1 MAKVKVPFN
10 SFQFGELSPSF
21 TSRVDTQLYQAGAQ
35 KVRNFLILGE
45 GGVKKRPG
53 TEFIYEFS
61 NTRTPSNPM
70 EIRIEPFIFSDTER
84 YIFAFSNQKLDI
96 FTIDTSDNSVSYTM
110 SLSNSDNCPWTTEKL
125 SEITFASSGDV
136 TFICHTSFPPKI
148 IRRTASDTFVTEDFA
163 FETLQ
168 LGKSTPPA
176 DAHLLIVPKQP
187 YFDFQPAGVTLTPSS
202 FTEGTLRDLVA
213 KKISDG
219 TTYPYFTTDH
229 VGKWLLL
236 GSVPVLITNYTSST
250 TVRVTIP
257 DGGIYRELAPDSAEV
272 FSGVSFVR
280 VTMALH
286 NLKVGDSVTVSRLG
300 ALGGITQTQ
309 IEGAFTVSEII
320 DENTFEYNC
329 GHNANSSAIGGG
341 SMRVATV
348 APTTEW
354 YEQSYSDIRGYPGAV
369 TFFEGRLWFAG
380 TTGQPDHIWASK
392 SNEFFNFSIGGGAAN
407 DAIDIA
413 SSFGEFSQ
421 IRHLVSNRDL
431 QVFSAS
437 SEAYIPAVTSAPI
450 TPATALIKRQTPFG
464 CSFAR
469 PQPFDGATLYT
480 QASGEMLGSFVYSEV
495 EQAYNTQNVSQ
506 TASHLMQSPL
516 QSASIKGGFDRSES
530 YMFLVN
536 PEGSL
541 SVFYS
546 SRGDQKAGWMKWD
559 TPGEFHSICV
569 VDRQLFTVA
578 VRDNGNGTNL
588 YYLEEFKDDMPMD
601 FCKYRTNGVAGVF
614 DVSDQYANNAKV
626 KIVSGTD
633 YLGEYTVGEVTT
645 GKVDVSTVK
654 DSVTAAYV
662 GYQFN
667 PILKTLPIDIFISGD
682 SLTGRPRKIDMVTL
696 DLLDTLSV
704 AVNNKNMV
712 LRNVNDDFS
721 LDRANFT
728 GKKEFRLIGLSR
740 DPVVEIT
747 QSVPFGLQ
755 LNGMVVE
762 VSF

>member
-61 NTRTPSNPM
+61 NARNDTKPM

-84 YIFAFSNQKLDI
+84 YIFAFSNEKLDI
-96 FTIDTSDNSVSYTM
+96 FTIDNSDDSVSYTM
-110 SLSNSDNCPWTTEKL
+110 SLSGSANCPWTTAKL
-125 SEITFASSGDV
+125 TELTFASSGDV
-136 TFICHTSFPPKI
+136 TFICHTSFMPKV
-148 IRRTASDTFVTEDFA
+148 IRRTAVDTFVTEDFV
-163 FETLQ
+163 FETIQ
-168 LGKSTPPA
+168 LGANA
-176 DAHLLIVPKQP
+176 DAHVLTVPKQP
-187 YFDFQPAGVTLTPSS
+187 YFDFQPQGMALTPSS
-202 FTEGTLRDLVA
+202 VAEGTGRTLTA
-213 KKISDG
+213 SSA
-219 TTYPYFTTDH
+219 YFTSSH
-229 VGKWLLL
+229 VGKWLLI
-236 GSVPVLITNYTSST
+236 GSVPVYITGYTSST
-250 TVRVTIP
+250 VVTVTIP
-257 DGGIYRELAPDSAEV
+257 DEGLYRELAPDSAEV
-272 FSGVSFVR
+272 FSGISFVR

-286 NLKVGDSVTVSRLG
+286 NLEVGNSVTISRLG
-300 ALGGITQTQ
+300 PLGGITQGQ
-309 IEGAFTVSEII
+309 IEGTFTVSQII

-329 GHNANSSAIGGG
+329 THNANSSAIGGG

-354 YEQSYSDIRGYPGAV
+354 YEQSYSSIRGYPGAV

-380 TTGQPDHIWASK
+380 TIGQPDHVWASK
-392 SNEFFNFSIGGGAAN
+392 SNEFFNFSIGDGAAN

-506 TASHLMQSPL
+506 TASHLMQGPL
-516 QSASIKGGFDRSES
+516 QAAAIKGGFNRSES
-530 YMFLVN
+530 YLFLVN
-536 PEGSL
+536 PDGSM
-541 SVFYS
+541 SIFYS

-559 TPGEFHSICV
+559 TPGEFHSVCV

-578 VRDNGNGTNL
+578 VRDKGDGTNR

-667 PILKTLPIDIFISGD
+667 PILRTLPIDIFISGD

>member
-61 NTRTPSNPM
+61 NTRDDTNPM

-84 YIFAFSNQKLDI
+84 YIFAFSNEKLDI

-110 SLSNSDNCPWTTEKL
+110 SLSGSSNCPWTTAKL

-136 TFICHTSFPPKI
+136 TFVCHTSFPPKI
-148 IRRTASDTFVTEDFA
+148 IRRTAVDTFATEDFV

-168 LGKSTPPA
+168 LGADA
-176 DAHLLIVPKQP
+176 DAHVLSVPKQP
-187 YFDFQPAGVTLTPSS
+187 YFDFHPVGMTLTPSS
-202 FTEGTLRDLVA
+202 FAEGTGRTLTSSSA
-213 KKISDG
+213 
-219 TTYPYFTTDH
+219 YFTSDH
-229 VGKWLLL
+229 TGKWLLI
-236 GSVPVLITNYTSST
+236 GSVPVYITGYTSST
-250 TVRVTIP
+250 VVTVTIP
-257 DGGIYRELAPDSAEV
+257 DEGLYRELAPDSAEV
-272 FSGVSFVR
+272 FSGISHIR
-280 VTMALH
+280 ITMALH
-286 NLKVGDSVTVSRLG
+286 NLEVGDSITVSRLG
-300 ALGGITQTQ
+300 ALGGITQGQ
-309 IEGAFTVSEII
+309 IEGTFSVAQVI
-320 DENTFEYNC
+320 DENTFEYDC
-329 GHNANSSAIGGG
+329 THNANSSAIGGG
-341 SMRVATV
+341 SVRIASTAATQ
-348 APTTEW
+348 TW

-392 SNEFFNFSIGGGAAN
+392 SNEFFNFSIGDGAAN

-437 SEAYIPAVTSAPI
+437 SESYIPAITSAPI

-559 TPGEFHSICV
+559 TPGEFHSVCV

-578 VRDNGNGTNL
+578 ARDKGDGTNR
-588 YYLEEFKDDMPMD
+588 YYLEEFRDDMPMD
-601 FCKYRTNGVAGVF
+601 FCQYRTNGVAGVF
-614 DVSDQYANNAKV
+614 NVSDQYADNAEV
-626 KIVSGTD
+626 KLLSGTD

-645 GKVDVSTVK
+645 GEVDVSAVK

-667 PILKTLPIDIFISGD
+667 PILKTLPIDVFISGD

-728 GKKEFRLIGLSR
+728 GRR
-740 DPVVEIT
+740 
-747 QSVPFGLQ
+747 
-755 LNGMVVE
+755 
-762 VSF
+762 SFV

>member
-1 MAKVKVPFN
+1 MAKVKIPFN

-61 NTRTPSNPM
+61 NTRNAANPM
-70 EIRIEPFIFSDTER
+70 EVRIEPFIFSDTER
-84 YIFAFSNQKLDI
+84 YIFAFSNEKLDI
-96 FTIDTSDNSVSYTM
+96 FSIDTSDNSVSYEM
-110 SLSNSDNCPWTTEKL
+110 SLSGSANCPWTTAKL

-136 TFICHTSFPPKI
+136 TFICHTSFMPKI
-148 IRRTASDTFVTEDFA
+148 IRRTAVDTFATEDYV

-168 LGKSTPPA
+168 LGADA
-176 DAHLLIVPKQP
+176 DAHVLSVPKQP
-187 YFDFQPAGVTLTPSS
+187 YFDFHPVGMTLTPSS
-202 FTEGTLRDLVA
+202 FAEGTGRTLTASSAYFVA
-213 KKISDG
+213 G
-219 TTYPYFTTDH
+219 H
-229 VGKWLLL
+229 VGKWLLV
-236 GSVPVLITNYTSST
+236 GTIPVYITGYTSST
-250 TVRVTIP
+250 VVTVTIP
-257 DGGIYRELAPDSAEV
+257 DEGLYRELAPDSAEV
-272 FSGVSFVR
+272 FSGISHIR
-280 VTMALH
+280 ITMPLH
-286 NLKVGDSVTVSRLG
+286 NLEVGDSITISRLG
-300 ALGGITQTQ
+300 ALGGISQNQ
-309 IEGAFTVSEII
+309 IEGTFNVAQVI
-320 DENTFEYNC
+320 DENTFEYDC
-329 GHNANSSAIGGG
+329 THNANSSAIGGG
-341 SMRVATV
+341 SIRIASTAATQ
-348 APTTEW
+348 TW
-354 YEQSYSDIRGYPGAV
+354 YEQSYSNIRGYPGAV

-392 SNEFFNFSIGGGAAN
+392 SNEFFNFSIGTGAAN
-407 DAIDIA
+407 DAIDIS

-437 SEAYIPAVTSAPI
+437 SESYIPAVTSAPI

-464 CSFAR
+464 SSFAR
-469 PQPFDGATLYT
+469 PQAFDGATLYT

-506 TASHLMQSPL
+506 TASHLMKSPL
-516 QSASIKGGFDRSES
+516 QSATIKGGFNRSES

-536 PEGSL
+536 PDGSL

-546 SRGDQKAGWMKWD
+546 SRGDQKAGWMLWD
-559 TPGEFHSICV
+559 TPGEFHSVCV

-578 VRDNGNGTNL
+578 VRDEGDGTER
-588 YYLEEFKDDMPMD
+588 YYLEEFKEDMPMD
-601 FCKYRTNGVAGVF
+601 FCKYRTDGVAGVF
-614 DVSDQYANNAKV
+614 DVSDQYADDAEV

-633 YLGEYTVGEVTT
+633 YLGEYTVGEGTT
-645 GKVDVSTVK
+645 GEVDVSAVK
-654 DSVTAAYV
+654 ASVTAAYI

-704 AVNNKNMV
+704 AVNSKNMV

-721 LDRANFT
+721 LDRTSFT

-740 DPVVEIT
+740 DPVVEVT
-747 QSVPFGLQ
+747 QSVPFDLQ

>member
-53 TEFIYEFS
+53 TEFIYEFP
-61 NTRTPSNPM
+61 NTRDDTKPM

-84 YIFAFSNQKLDI
+84 YIFAFSNEKLDI
-96 FTIDTSDNSVSYTM
+96 FTIDNSDDSVSYTM
-110 SLSNSDNCPWTTEKL
+110 SLSGSANCPWTTAKL
-125 SEITFASSGDV
+125 TELTFASSGDV
-136 TFICHTSFPPKI
+136 TFICHTSFMPKV
-148 IRRTASDTFVTEDFA
+148 IRRTSVDTFVTENFE
-163 FETLQ
+163 FETIQ
-168 LGKSTPPA
+168 LGADT
-176 DAHLLIVPKQP
+176 DAHVLTVPKQP
-187 YFDFQPAGVTLTPSS
+187 YFDFQPQGMTLTPSS
-202 FTEGTLRDLVA
+202 VAEGTGRTLTA
-213 KKISDG
+213 SSA
-219 TTYPYFTTDH
+219 YFTSSH
-229 VGKWLLL
+229 VGKWLLI
-236 GSVPVLITNYTSST
+236 GSVPVYITGYTSST
-250 TVRVTIP
+250 VVTVTIP
-257 DGGIYRELAPDSAEV
+257 DEGLYRELAPDSAEV
-272 FSGVSFVR
+272 FSGISFVR

-286 NLKVGDSVTVSRLG
+286 NLEVGKSVTISRLG
-300 ALGGITQTQ
+300 PLGGITQGQ
-309 IEGAFTVSEII
+309 IEGTFTVSQII

-329 GHNANSSAIGGG
+329 THSANSSAIGGG

-354 YEQSYSDIRGYPGAV
+354 YEQSYSSIRGYPGAV

-380 TTGQPDHIWASK
+380 TIGQPDHVWASK
-392 SNEFFNFSIGGGAAN
+392 SNEFFNFSIGSGAAN

-437 SEAYIPAVTSAPI
+437 SESYIPAVTSAPI

-506 TASHLMQSPL
+506 TASHLMQGPL
-516 QSASIKGGFDRSES
+516 QAAAIKGGFNRSES
-530 YMFLVN
+530 YLFLVN
-536 PEGSL
+536 PDGSV
-541 SVFYS
+541 SIFYS

-559 TPGEFHSICV
+559 TPGKFHSICV

-578 VRDNGNGTNL
+578 VRDEGDGTNR

-667 PILKTLPIDIFISGD
+667 PILRTLPIDIFISGD

>member
-61 NTRTPSNPM
+61 NARTPSNPM
-70 EIRIEPFIFSDTER
+70 EVRIEPFIFSDTER

-578 VRDNGNGTNL
+578 VRDKGDGTNR

>member
-61 NTRTPSNPM
+61 NTRNAANPM
-70 EIRIEPFIFSDTER
+70 EVRIEPFIFSDTER
-84 YIFAFSNQKLDI
+84 YIFAFSNEKLDI

-110 SLSNSDNCPWTTEKL
+110 SLSGSANCPWTTAKI

-136 TFICHTSFPPKI
+136 TFVCHTSFMPKI
-148 IRRTASDTFVTEDFA
+148 IRRTSIDTFITEDFV
-163 FETLQ
+163 FETIQ
-168 LGKSTPPA
+168 LGADA
-176 DAHLLIVPKQP
+176 DAHVLVVPKQP
-187 YFDFQPAGVTLTPSS
+187 YFDFHPQNLTLAPDS
-202 FTEGTLRDLVA
+202 FAEGTGRTITA
-213 KKISDG
+213 SS
-219 TTYPYFTTDH
+219 PYFTSDH
-229 VGKWLLL
+229 VGKWLLM
-236 GSVPVLITNYTSST
+236 GTVPLYITGYTSST
-250 TVRVTIP
+250 VVTVTIP
-257 DGGIYRELAPDSAEV
+257 DEGIYRELAPDSTEV
-272 FSGVSFVR
+272 FSGISFVR
-280 VTMALH
+280 ITMPLH
-286 NLKVGDSVTVSRLG
+286 NLEVGDSVTISRLG
-300 ALGGITQTQ
+300 ALGGITAAQ
-309 IEGAFTVSEII
+309 IEGTFTVTQII
-320 DENTFEYNC
+320 DENTFEYDTT
-329 GHNANSSAIGGG
+329 HNANSSAIGGG
-341 SMRVATV
+341 SVRIASIAT
-348 APTTEW
+348 TTEW
-354 YEQSYSDIRGYPGAV
+354 YEQSYSSIRGYPGAV

-392 SNEFFNFSIGGGAAN
+392 SSEFFNFSIGSGAAN

-437 SEAYIPAVTSAPI
+437 SESYIPAVTSAPV

-506 TASHLMQSPL
+506 TASHLMRAPL
-516 QSASIKGGFDRSES
+516 QSTAIKGGFGRSES

-536 PEGSL
+536 PDGTL
-541 SVFYS
+541 SIFYS
-546 SRGDQKAGWMKWD
+546 SRGDQKAGWMLWD
-559 TPGEFHSICV
+559 TPGKFHSICV
-569 VDRQLFTVA
+569 VDRQVFTVA
-578 VRDNGNGTNL
+578 VRDEGDGTDR

-601 FCKYRTNGVAGVF
+601 FCKYRTDGVAGVF
-614 DVSDQYANNAKV
+614 DVSDQYADNAEV

-645 GKVDVSTVK
+645 GEVDVSAVK

-667 PILKTLPIDIFISGD
+667 PILRTLPIDIFISGD

>member
-53 TEFIYEFS
+53 TEFIYEFP
-61 NTRTPSNPM
+61 NTRDDTKPM

-84 YIFAFSNQKLDI
+84 YIFAFSNEKLDI
-96 FTIDTSDNSVSYTM
+96 FTIDNSDDSVSYTM
-110 SLSNSDNCPWTTEKL
+110 SLSGSANCPWTTAKL
-125 SEITFASSGDV
+125 TELTFASSGDV
-136 TFICHTSFPPKI
+136 TFICHTSFMPKV
-148 IRRTASDTFVTEDFA
+148 IRRTSVDTFVTENFE
-163 FETLQ
+163 FETIQ
-168 LGKSTPPA
+168 LGADT
-176 DAHLLIVPKQP
+176 DAHVLTVPKQP
-187 YFDFQPAGVTLTPSS
+187 YFDFQPQGMTLTPSS
-202 FTEGTLRDLVA
+202 VAEGTGRTLTA
-213 KKISDG
+213 SSA
-219 TTYPYFTTDH
+219 YFTSDH
-229 VGKWLLL
+229 VGKWLLI
-236 GSVPVLITNYTSST
+236 GSVPVYITGYTSST
-250 TVRVTIP
+250 VVTVTIP
-257 DGGIYRELAPDSAEV
+257 DEGLYRELAPDSAEV
-272 FSGVSFVR
+272 FSGISFVR

-286 NLKVGDSVTVSRLG
+286 NLEVGNSVTISRLG
-300 ALGGITQTQ
+300 PLGGITQGQ
-309 IEGAFTVSEII
+309 IEGTFTVSQII

-329 GHNANSSAIGGG
+329 THSANSSAIGGG

-354 YEQSYSDIRGYPGAV
+354 YEQSYSSIRGYPGAV

-380 TTGQPDHIWASK
+380 TIGQPDHVWASK
-392 SNEFFNFSIGGGAAN
+392 SNEFFNFSIGSGAAN

-437 SEAYIPAVTSAPI
+437 SESYIPAVTSAPI

-506 TASHLMQSPL
+506 TASHLMQGPL
-516 QSASIKGGFDRSES
+516 QAAAIKGGFNRSES
-530 YMFLVN
+530 YLFLVN
-536 PEGSL
+536 PDGSV
-541 SVFYS
+541 SIFYS

-578 VRDNGNGTNL
+578 VRDKGDGTNR

-667 PILKTLPIDIFISGD
+667 PILRTLPIDIFISGD

>member
-61 NTRTPSNPM
+61 NARNDTKPM
-70 EIRIEPFIFSDTER
+70 EIRIEPFIFSDTDR
-84 YIFAFSNQKLDI
+84 YIFAFSEHKLDI

-110 SLSNSDNCPWTTEKL
+110 SLSNYNNCPWTTEKL

-148 IRRTASDTFVTEDFA
+148 IRRTASDTFVTEDFE

-176 DAHLLIVPKQP
+176 DDHLLTVPKQP

-202 FTEGTLRDLVA
+202 FAEGRFRTVT
-213 KKISDG
+213 SSS
-219 TTYPYFTTDH
+219 PYFTVNH
-229 VGKWLLL
+229 IFKWLLI
-236 GSVPVLITNYTSST
+236 GNVPVFITGFNSQTQ
-250 TVRVTIP
+250 VQVTIP

-286 NLKVGDSVTVSRLG
+286 NLKVGDSVAISRLG
-300 ALGGITQTQ
+300 ALGGISQSH
-309 IEGAFTVSEII
+309 IEGSFPVSEVL
-320 DENTFEYNC
+320 DENTFEYDC

-341 SMRVATV
+341 SVRVASIAATQS
-348 APTTEW
+348 W

-392 SNEFFNFSIGGGAAN
+392 SNEFFNFSIGDGAAN

-437 SEAYIPAVTSAPI
+437 SESYIPAVTSAPI

-578 VRDNGNGTNL
+578 VRDKGDGTNR

-601 FCKYRTNGVAGVF
+601 FCQYRTDGVAGVF
-614 DVSDQYANNAKV
+614 DVSDQYADDAEV
-626 KIVSGTD
+626 KLLSGTD

-645 GKVDVSTVK
+645 GEVDVSAVK

>member
-61 NTRTPSNPM
+61 NIRTPSNPM
-70 EIRIEPFIFSDTER
+70 EVRIEPFIFSDTER
-84 YIFAFSNQKLDI
+84 YIFAFSNEKLDI
-96 FTIDTSDNSVSYTM
+96 FTIDNSDDSVSYTM
-110 SLSNSDNCPWTTEKL
+110 SLSGSANCPWTTAKL

-136 TFICHTSFPPKI
+136 TFICHTSFMPKI
-148 IRRTASDTFVTEDFA
+148 IRRTAVDTFATEDFV

-168 LGKSTPPA
+168 LGKSTAPA
-176 DAHLLIVPKQP
+176 DAHLLLVPKQP
-187 YFDFQPAGVTLTPSS
+187 YFDFQPQGMTLTPGSVA
-202 FTEGTLRDLVA
+202 EGINRTLTA
-213 KKISDG
+213 SD
-219 TTYPYFTTDH
+219 PYFVADH
-229 VGKWLLL
+229 VGKWLLV
-236 GSVPVLITNYTSST
+236 GTVPVYITGYTSST
-250 TVRVTIP
+250 VVTVTIP
-257 DGGIYRELAPDSAEV
+257 DEGLYRELAPDSAEV
-272 FSGVSFVR
+272 FSGISFVR

-286 NLKVGDSVTVSRLG
+286 NLEVGNSVTISRLG
-300 ALGGITQTQ
+300 PLGGITQGN
-309 IEGAFTVSEII
+309 IEGTFNVSQII
-320 DENTFEYNC
+320 DENTFEYDC
-329 GHNANSSAIGGG
+329 THNANSSAIGGG

-354 YEQSYSDIRGYPGAV
+354 YEQSYSSIRGYPGAV

-380 TTGQPDHIWASK
+380 TTGQPDHVWASK
-392 SNEFFNFSIGGGAAN
+392 SNEFFNFSIGDGTAN

-437 SEAYIPAVTSAPI
+437 SESYIPAVTSAPI

-516 QSASIKGGFDRSES
+516 QSAAIKGGFNRSES
-530 YMFLVN
+530 YLFLVN
-536 PEGSL
+536 PEGSM
-541 SVFYS
+541 SIFYS

-559 TPGEFHSICV
+559 TPGEFHSVCV

-578 VRDNGNGTNL
+578 VRDKGDGTNR

-601 FCKYRTNGVAGVF
+601 FCQERTDGVAGVF
-614 DVSDQYANNAKV
+614 DVSDQYADNAEV
-626 KIVSGTD
+626 KLLSGTD

-645 GKVDVSTVK
+645 GEVDVSAVK

-704 AVNNKNMV
+704 AVNSKNMV

-721 LDRANFT
+721 LDRTNFT

>member
-53 TEFIYEFS
+53 TEFIYEFP
-61 NTRTPSNPM
+61 NTRDDTKPM

-84 YIFAFSNQKLDI
+84 YIFAFSNEKLDI
-96 FTIDTSDNSVSYTM
+96 FTIDNSDDSVSYTM
-110 SLSNSDNCPWTTEKL
+110 SLSGSANCPWTTAKL
-125 SEITFASSGDV
+125 TELTFASSGDV
-136 TFICHTSFPPKI
+136 TFICHTSFMPKV
-148 IRRTASDTFVTEDFA
+148 IRRTSVDTFVTENFE
-163 FETLQ
+163 FETIQ
-168 LGKSTPPA
+168 LGADT
-176 DAHLLIVPKQP
+176 DAHVLTVPKQP
-187 YFDFQPAGVTLTPSS
+187 YFDFQPQGMTLTPSS
-202 FTEGTLRDLVA
+202 VAEGTGRTLTA
-213 KKISDG
+213 SSA
-219 TTYPYFTTDH
+219 YFTSDH
-229 VGKWLLL
+229 VGKWLLI
-236 GSVPVLITNYTSST
+236 GSVPVYITGYTSST
-250 TVRVTIP
+250 VVTVTIP
-257 DGGIYRELAPDSAEV
+257 DEGLYRELAPDSAEV
-272 FSGVSFVR
+272 FSGISFVR

-286 NLKVGDSVTVSRLG
+286 NLEVGNSVTISRLG
-300 ALGGITQTQ
+300 PLGGITQGQ
-309 IEGAFTVSEII
+309 IEGTFTVSQII

-329 GHNANSSAIGGG
+329 THNANSSAIGGG

-354 YEQSYSDIRGYPGAV
+354 YEQSYSSIRGYPGAV

-380 TTGQPDHIWASK
+380 TIGQPDHVWASK
-392 SNEFFNFSIGGGAAN
+392 SNEFFNFSIGSGAAN

-437 SEAYIPAVTSAPI
+437 SESYIPAVTSAPI

-506 TASHLMQSPL
+506 TASHLMQGPL
-516 QSASIKGGFDRSES
+516 QAAAIKGGFNRSES
-530 YMFLVN
+530 YLFLVN
-536 PEGSL
+536 PDGSV
-541 SVFYS
+541 SIFYS

-578 VRDNGNGTNL
+578 VRDKGDGTNR

-667 PILKTLPIDIFISGD
+667 PILRTLPIDIFISGD

>member
-84 YIFAFSNQKLDI
+84 YIFAFSNEKLDI
-96 FTIDTSDNSVSYTM
+96 FTIDNSDNSVSYTM
-110 SLSNSDNCPWTTEKL
+110 SLSGSANCPWTTAKL
-125 SEITFASSGDV
+125 TELTFAASGDV
-136 TFICHTSFPPKI
+136 TFICHTSFMPKV
-148 IRRTASDTFVTEDFA
+148 IRRTAVDTFVTEDFV
-163 FETLQ
+163 FETIQ
-168 LGKSTPPA
+168 LGANA
-176 DAHLLIVPKQP
+176 DAHVLTVPKQP
-187 YFDFQPAGVTLTPSS
+187 YFDFQPQGMTITPSS
-202 FTEGTLRDLVA
+202 VAEGTGRTLTA
-213 KKISDG
+213 SSA
-219 TTYPYFTTDH
+219 YFTSDH
-229 VGKWLLL
+229 VGKWLLI
-236 GSVPVLITNYTSST
+236 GSVPVYITGYTSST
-250 TVRVTIP
+250 VVTVTIP
-257 DGGIYRELAPDSAEV
+257 DEGLYRELAPDSAEV
-272 FSGVSFVR
+272 FSGISFVR

-286 NLKVGDSVTVSRLG
+286 NLEVGNSVTISRLG
-300 ALGGITQTQ
+300 PLGGISQGN
-309 IEGAFTVSEII
+309 IEGTYNVSQII
-320 DENTFEYNC
+320 DENTFEYDC
-329 GHNANSSAIGGG
+329 GNSANSSAIGGG

-354 YEQSYSDIRGYPGAV
+354 FEQSYSDIRGYPGAV

-380 TTGQPDHIWASK
+380 SIGQPDHVWASK
-392 SNEFFNFSIGGGAAN
+392 SNEFFNFSIGSGAAN

-506 TASHLMQSPL
+506 TASHLMQDPL
-516 QSASIKGGFDRSES
+516 QAAAIKGGFNSSES
-530 YMFLVN
+530 YLFLVN
-536 PEGSL
+536 PEGSI
-541 SVFYS
+541 SIFYS

-559 TPGEFHSICV
+559 TPGEFHSVCV

-578 VRDNGNGTNL
+578 VRDKGDGTNR

-601 FCKYRTNGVAGVF
+601 FCQYRTNGVAGVF

-654 DSVTAAYV
+654 GSVTAAYV